1 MSHIEEPVIDAGAS
15 VGLAANPAAARERDL
30 DGRREG
36 RARAMLTYLGRRPGL
51 TVAIVWIALVVVA
64 AFFPGLI
71 APDNPLGI
79 SVSIKTAPSWHHVF
93 GTDEIGRD
101 LFSRVAYGASLSL
114 RAALIAIGVGLVVGG
129 VLGLLAGYAGGWAD
143 SVLMRFV
150 DVLLAIPALL
160 LSLAIVITLGFGL
173 TNVAIA
179 VGSAFVASSAR
190 VMRGEVLKVRQSP
203 FIEAARIGGARRFRV
218 LWRHILPNAVEPV
231 LVLAAMEFGE
241 AILYV
246 STLSFL
252 GYGVQ
257 PPAPEWGALVA
268 DGRDYLNTS
277 WWLTTMPGL
286 TIVAT
291 VLAANRI
298 SRAFAEASS

>member
-1 MSHIEEPVIDAGAS
+1 MSQIIAT
-15 VGLAANPAAARERDL
+15 NPFTPEDRDL
-30 DGRREG
+30 GVRRVSG
-36 RARAMLTYLGRRPGL
+36 VRSAASYLGRRPGL
-51 TVAIVWIALVVVA
+51 VLAIGWIVLVLLA

-71 APDNPLGI
+71 APDNPLA
-79 SVSIKTAPSWHHVF
+79 VSIDIRTAPSWHHIF

-101 LFSRVAYGASLSL
+101 LFSRVVYGSQLSL
-114 RAALIAIGVGLVVGG
+114 RAALIAIGVGVVFGG
-129 VLGLLAGYAGGWAD
+129 SLGLLSGYAGGWVD
-143 SVLMRFV
+143 NVLMRVV
-150 DVLLAIPALL
+150 DVLLAIPSLL
-160 LSLAIVITLGFGL
+160 LSLAVVIALGFGI
-173 TNVAIA
+173 TNVALA
-179 VGSAFVASSAR
+179 VGIAFIAASAR
-190 VMRGEVLKVRQSP
+190 VMRGEVLKIRQDP
-203 FIEAARIGGARRFRV
+203 YVEAAVVGGARRGRV
-218 LWRHILPNAVEPV
+218 LWRHVLPNAVEPV

-257 PPAPEWGALVA
+257 PPAAEWGALVA

-277 WWLTTMPGL
+277 WWLTTLPGL

-298 SRAFAEASS
+298 SRAFAEANR

>member
-1 MSHIEEPVIDAGAS
+1 MSHIEEPVIDSGAA
-15 VGLAANPAAARERDL
+15 VGVAAYPAATRDEDPGRGRES
-30 DGRREG
+30 
-36 RARAMLTYLGRRPGL
+36 RARAVLTYLGRRPGL
-51 TVAIVWIALVVVA
+51 TLAILWIALVVFA

-71 APDNPLGI
+71 APDNPLGV
-79 SVSIKTAPSWHHVF
+79 SVDIRTAPSWHHIF

-101 LFSRVAYGASLSL
+101 LFSRVVYGASLSL
-114 RAALIAIGVGLVVGG
+114 RAALIAIGVGVVAGG
-129 VLGLLAGYAGGWAD
+129 SLGLLAGYVGGWAD

-173 TNVAIA
+173 TNVALA
-179 VGSAFVASSAR
+179 VGSAFIAASAR
-190 VMRGEVLKVRQSP
+190 VTRGEVLKIRQSP
-203 FIEAARIGGARRFRV
+203 YIEAATVGGARRLRV
-218 LWRHILPNAVEPV
+218 LWRHILPNAFEPV

-268 DGRDYLNTS
+268 DGRDYLNSS
-277 WWLTTMPGL
+277 WWLTTLPGL
-286 TIVAT
+286 TIVVT

-298 SRAFAEASS
+298 SRAFAEANS